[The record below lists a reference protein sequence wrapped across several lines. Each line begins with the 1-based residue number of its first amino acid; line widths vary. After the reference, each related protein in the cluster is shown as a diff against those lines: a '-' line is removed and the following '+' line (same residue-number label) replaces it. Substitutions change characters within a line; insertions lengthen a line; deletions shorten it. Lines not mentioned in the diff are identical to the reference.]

1 MMTLVDGQEAE
12 YERRHRELWP
22 EMLAALTE
30 AGYTNYTLFRSGLTV
45 IGYVECTPDV
55 KAAIACMAANPV
67 NDRWNES
74 FVGIIEPAAPG
85 DYTVELTELWH
96 ID

>member
-22 EMLAALTE
+22 EMLDALTV

-45 IGYVECTPDV
+45 IGYAECEPDV
-55 KAAIACMAANPV
+55 QTATVRMAASPV

-74 FVGIIEPAAPG
+74 FRNIISPAAPSEYAVG
-85 DYTVELTELWH
+85 LTEIWH